1 MENLLNATAW
11 EMTQPQPY
19 GTFHIIM
26 LVMGIPLTI
35 LLAWKLRNV
44 SETIYRRIL
53 FGIAVFLI
61 ISELYKQL
69 FHYYIMDNHTYDWWI
84 FPFQLCSLPM
94 YVCAILPFM
103 KKSRWLIPLE
113 TFLMD
118 FNLLGAFMAL
128 LVPNGLMHPYVTMTI
143 HAFLWHFILLFVS
156 FLIGFSKHG
165 DTSIQG
171 FLKTFP
177 ILIISILIATV
188 LNILFHNYGDINM
201 FYISPYEITTQ
212 PIFSQIMQYTGIP
225 IGNLIYISAMSL
237 GAFLIHLLF
246 ARLRQR
252 NLK

>member
-128 LVPNGLMHPYVTMTI
+128 LVPN
-143 HAFLWHFILLFVS
+143 
-156 FLIGFSKHG
+156 
-165 DTSIQG
+165 
-171 FLKTFP
+171 
-177 ILIISILIATV
+177 V
-188 LNILFHNYGDINM
+188 LCTPM
-201 FYISPYEITTQ
+201 
-212 PIFSQIMQYTGIP
+212 SQ
-225 IGNLIYISAMSL
+225 
-237 GAFLIHLLF
+237 
-246 ARLRQR
+246 
-252 NLK
+252 